1 LDKGEKR
8 IRVSCQ
14 GRLTL
19 IIIWY
24 YISIIRKG
32 RRSIR
37 ERGIRVSCQGRLTL
51 IIIWYY
57 VSIIRK
63 GRRSIRERG

>member
-1 LDKGEKR
+1 MVLHKYNKERKKKYKGER

-37 ERGIRVSCQGRLTL
+37 ERG
-51 IIIWYY
+51 
-57 VSIIRK
+57 
-63 GRRSIRERG
+63 